1 MVVSWHV
8 LGIGDVE
15 MKKRQFLT
23 PGSLQSNGETGLE
36 QGFRIMVST
45 VEGEVEG
52 MNRASNRVT

>member
-8 LGIGDVE
+8 LGMGDVE

-23 PGSLQSNGETGLE
+23 PGSLQCNGETGLE

>member
-8 LGIGDVE
+8 LGMGDVE

-45 VEGEVEG
+45 VEGEVGVEEE
-52 MNRASNRVT
+52 N